1 MFIFTVKLATYIK
14 NEIHFVRFQAVKI
27 FFLIIYK
34 QKKKTLEKQ
43 TTQKI
48 RIQITQKK
56 AH

>member
-34 QKKKTLEKQ
+34 QKKKTPEKQ
-43 TTQKI
+43 TEKI
-48 RIQITQKK
+48 RIPITQKK